1 MKRYEAEH
9 ATEELIAA
17 MAGEDVK
24 ALELALLR
32 AREAEVDANLI
43 QDAEAALQDLRE
55 LAAHGPERREAEAEL
70 QAAIDAGDLVLLEA
84 ALAKARAL
92 RVSEEVLRAAQSVLT
107 AAEAQSDLF
116 RAMDGRNIQALMA
129 ALQRAESAGVDAGY
143 LHMAQERLRALQE
156 ADHAEDDILQTLQQR
171 DHDFDVPRRPSL
183 HHADTSSHA
192 SLDTRPSRATY
203 MTQRSEGELA
213 FALSKGQGQRED
225 PRSNS
230 KDKKKAPFRPSLMGQ
245 ALIDGGTLMLWK
257 SGQSNGPAPR
267 PASTDP
273 PAGERPGSSEGAAE
287 SLPGSG
293 FRQADARPGSASNA
307 RRPLPERP
315 RSAAATRPPPSRP
328 LSAKPR

>member
-1 MKRYEAEH
+1 M
-9 ATEELIAA
+9 
-17 MAGEDVK
+17 
-24 ALELALLR
+24 
-32 AREAEVDANLI
+32 
-43 QDAEAALQDLRE
+43 
-55 LAAHGPERREAEAEL
+55 
-70 QAAIDAGDLVLLEA
+70 LLEA

-129 ALQRAESAGVDAGY
+129 ALQRAETAGVDAGY

-156 ADHAEDDILQTLQQR
+156 AQADHAEDDILHTLQQR
-171 DHDFDVPRRPSL
+171 EHDFDVPRRPSL
-183 HHADTSSHA
+183 HHADSSSHT
-192 SLDTRPSRATY
+192 SLDARPPRATY

-245 ALIDGGTLMLWK
+245 TLIDGGTLMLWK
-257 SGQSNGPAPR
+257 SGQSSGPAPR

-273 PAGERPGSSEGAAE
+273 PAAERPGSSEQAAE
-287 SLPGSG
+287 NFPGSG
-293 FRQADARPGSASNA
+293 FRQADARPGSASNT